1 MRTPCSM
8 FHVPRSKFQ
17 GPRSP
22 VHVLRFTLLAAFLLL
37 TGVVT
42 CATLSTGLAQA
53 INGYD
58 LSWNT
63 VDGGGGTSSGG
74 SYELSGTIGQPDA
87 RALSGGGYTLL
98 GGFWGGLLAPPSPT
112 PTATPTSTATPTG
125 TATPTVSPTATRTP
139 TPTPTGVL
147 PTATPTM
154 TTTATG
160 TRTPTRTPT
169 ATATHTR
176 TPTATPTTTPTA
188 TGTRTPGYVFYLPII
203 MKNHAAW

>member
-1 MRTPCSM
+1 MRTPRSM
-8 FHVPRSKFQ
+8 FHVPRSRPRTAPRVGAFRVS
-17 GPRSP
+17 RSP
-22 VHVLRFTLLAAFLLL
+22 VHVLRFRLWVALLLLA
-37 TGVVT
+37 GVVT

-87 RALSGGGYTLL
+87 GALSGGGYTLL
-98 GGFWGGLLAPPSPT
+98 GGFWGGLLTPPSPT

-125 TATPTVSPTATRTP
+125 TATPTVTPTATRTP
-139 TPTPTGVL
+139 TATPTGVL
-147 PTATPTM
+147 PTATPT
-154 TTTATG
+154 
-160 TRTPTRTPT
+160 RTPTM
-169 ATATHTR
+169 
-176 TPTATPTTTPTA
+176 TPTA

-203 MKNHAAW
+203 MKNHVAW